1 MKLSFQRL
9 GMIKIRLISLIS
21 ILLLL
26 FVLMIVTFGL
36 VNRNH
41 NNDYEYLS
49 NVTQL
54 RLLWHQILAAVNNN
68 NDNKLV
74 DYQHEYKQLLDSL
87 AQGNPASGLP
97 ATPLSARIIL
107 TDLRNQWSGTENS
120 VNVVITKLLAKKLDT
135 KLASKQLMG
144 LNPLIV
150 NRIEKLQTAYIEA
163 AKQRFISPQI
173 ANSLAIL
180 VLILLII
187 LVYLFIE
194 TNNDRDREIQR
205 RLKDSESAYKQNQE
219 AILRLLSEISEIA
232 DGDLTTSATVTEDF
246 TGAIADAI
254 NFSIEALR
262 DLVISVNNT
271 VLQVTSA
278 VESTRGTAKQLITAR
293 ERQEQEITKAGQ
305 AITGMA
311 NSVRK
316 VSVSAVNSADVAK
329 KSVDIASKG
338 AQAVQDI
345 ISGMDVIREQVQE
358 TSKRIKRLGE
368 SAQEIGEIVSLIDDI
383 SNQTNILALN
393 AAIQSAMAGDA
404 GRGFAVIADEIQRLA
419 ERSGNATKQIEAIVK
434 TIQGDTNEA
443 VSSMEESTSGVVS
456 GAKIAKKAGEALTEI
471 EQVSVQLAGQIEN
484 ISQTSRSQTAV
495 AGNISNTMRTIQEI
509 TKQTSKNTEETSS
522 SIERLSELAN
532 DLKNSVAG
540 FKLPE

>member
-68 NDNKLV
+68 NKKLV
-74 DYQHEYKQLLDSL
+74 NYQNESKHLLESL
-87 AQGNPASGLP
+87 AKGNPDSGLP

-107 TDLRNQWSGTENS
+107 TDLKNQWNG
-120 VNVVITKLLAKKLDT
+120 VNAVITKLLAKKLDT
-135 KLASKQLMG
+135 KLASKQLMEF
-144 LNPLIV
+144 NPLTV

-163 AKQRFISPQI
+163 AKQRFISPLV

-219 AILRLLSEISEIA
+219 AILRLLSEISELA

-262 DLVISVNNT
+262 DLVVSVNNT

-338 AQAVQDI
+338 ANAVQDI
-345 ISGMDVIREQVQE
+345 ISGMDTIREQVQE

-509 TKQTSKNTEETSS
+509 TKQTSKNTEDTSS
-522 SIERLSELAN
+522 SIERLTELAN
-532 DLKNSVAG
+532 ELKNSVAG

>member
-68 NDNKLV
+68 NKKLV
-74 DYQHEYKQLLDSL
+74 NYQNASKHLLESL
-87 AQGNPASGLP
+87 AKGNPDSGLP

-107 TDLRNQWSGTENS
+107 TDLKNQWNG
-120 VNVVITKLLAKKLDT
+120 VNAVITKLLAKKLDT
-135 KLASKQLMG
+135 KLASKQLMEF
-144 LNPLIV
+144 NPLIV

-163 AKQRFISPQI
+163 AKQRFISPLV

-219 AILRLLSEISEIA
+219 AILRLLSEISELA

-262 DLVISVNNT
+262 DLVVSVNNT

-338 AQAVQDI
+338 ANAVQDI
-345 ISGMDVIREQVQE
+345 ISGMDTIREQVQE

-509 TKQTSKNTEETSS
+509 TKQTSKNTEDTSS
-522 SIERLSELAN
+522 SIERLTELAN
-532 DLKNSVAG
+532 ELKNSVAG

>member
-1 MKLSFQRL
+1 
-9 GMIKIRLISLIS
+9 
-21 ILLLL
+21 
-26 FVLMIVTFGL
+26 MIVTFSL
-36 VNRNH
+36 INRN
-41 NNDYEYLS
+41 NNHDYEYLN
-49 NVTQL
+49 NVTEL
-54 RLLWHQILAAVNNN
+54 RLLWHQIIEAVNSNN
-68 NDNKLV
+68 TKKLT
-74 DYQHEYKQLLDSL
+74 DYQNEYKQLLDNL
-87 AQGNPASGLP
+87 ANGNPNSGLP
-97 ATPLSARIIL
+97 ATPFSARTIL
-107 TDLRNQWSGTENS
+107 SDLTNLWNGKENS
-120 VNVVITKLLAKKLDT
+120 VTVVLTKLLSKKYDIQ
-135 KLASKQLMG
+135 LASKELMN
-144 LNPLIV
+144 LNSLIV
-150 NRIEKLQTAYIEA
+150 NNLDKLQTAYLETT
-163 AKQRFISPQI
+163 KQRFISPLL

-180 VLILLII
+180 VFLII
-187 LVYLFIE
+187 IRLVYLFIE
-194 TNNDRDREIQR
+194 TNNDRDREIKK
-205 RLKDSESAYKQNQE
+205 RLQESESAYKQNQE
-219 AILRLLSEISEIA
+219 AILRLLSEISELA

-262 DLVISVNNT
+262 DLVISINNT

-278 VESTRGTAKQLITAR
+278 VESTRGTATQLISAS

-305 AITGMA
+305 AITNMA
-311 NSVRK
+311 NSVKK
-316 VSVSAVNSADVAK
+316 VSISAVNSADVAK

-338 AQAVQDI
+338 AKAVQDI
-345 ISGMDVIREQVQE
+345 ISGMDAIREQVQE

-393 AAIQSAMAGDA
+393 AAIQSATAGDA

-456 GAKIAKKAGEALTEI
+456 GAKIAKRAGEALTEI

-495 AGNISNTMRTIQEI
+495 AGNIANTMNTIQEI
-509 TKQTSKNTEETSS
+509 TKQTSQDTEETTS
-522 SIERLSELAN
+522 SIERLTELAN
-532 DLKNSVAG
+532 ELKNSVAG

>member
-9 GMIKIRLISLIS
+9 GMMKIRLISLIT

-26 FVLMIVTFGL
+26 FVLMIVTFSL
-36 VNRNH
+36 INRN
-41 NNDYEYLS
+41 NNHDYEYLN
-49 NVTQL
+49 NVTEL
-54 RLLWHQILAAVNNN
+54 RLLWHQIIQAVNNN
-68 NDNKLV
+68 NTKKIFDSKLK
-74 DYQHEYKQLLDSL
+74 YKKLLKTL
-87 AQGNPASGLP
+87 ANGDAKSDLP
-97 ATPLSARIIL
+97 ATPFSARTIL
-107 TDLRNQWSGTENS
+107 SDLTNLWNGKENS
-120 VNVVITKLLAKKLDT
+120 VTVVLTKLSKKSDIQ
-135 KLASKQLMG
+135 LASKELMN
-144 LNPLIV
+144 LNSLIV
-150 NRIEKLQTAYIEA
+150 NNLDKLQTAYLETT
-163 AKQRFISPQI
+163 KQRFISPLL
-173 ANSLAIL
+173 ANTLAIL
-180 VLILLII
+180 VFLII
-187 LVYLFIE
+187 IRLVYLFIE
-194 TNNDRDREIQR
+194 TNNERDREIKK
-205 RLKDSESAYKQNQE
+205 RLQESESAYKQNQE
-219 AILRLLSEISEIA
+219 AILRLLSEISELA

-262 DLVISVNNT
+262 DLVISINNT

-278 VESTRGTAKQLITAR
+278 VESTRGTATQLISAS

-305 AITGMA
+305 AITNMA
-311 NSVRK
+311 NSVKK
-316 VSVSAVNSADVAK
+316 VSISAVNSADVAK

-338 AQAVQDI
+338 AKAVQDI
-345 ISGMDVIREQVQE
+345 IAGMDIIREQVQE

-393 AAIQSAMAGDA
+393 AAIQSATAGDA

-456 GAKIAKKAGEALTEI
+456 GAKIAKRAGEALTEI

-495 AGNISNTMRTIQEI
+495 AGNIANTMNTIQEI
-509 TKQTSKNTEETSS
+509 TKQTSQDTEETTS
-522 SIERLSELAN
+522 SIERLTELAN
-532 DLKNSVAG
+532 ELKNSVAG

>member
-36 VNRNH
+36 VNRNY

-54 RLLWHQILAAVNNN
+54 RLLWHQVLAAVNNN
-68 NDNKLV
+68 DKKQLV

-87 AQGNPASGLP
+87 AKGNPDSGLP

-135 KLASKQLMG
+135 KLASKQLTR
-144 LNPLIV
+144 LNPLMV

-163 AKQRFISPQI
+163 AKQRFISPFV

-219 AILRLLSEISEIA
+219 AILRLLSEISELA

-262 DLVISVNNT
+262 DLVVSVNNT

-316 VSVSAVNSADVAK
+316 VSVSAVNSAEVAK

-509 TKQTSKNTEETSS
+509 TKQTSKDTEETSS

-532 DLKNSVAG
+532 ELKNSVAG